1 VTITRRG
8 LLCGL
13 TTALLAAAYR
23 PALAAGGRVEIVPVE
38 TWTHHRLHTHGV
50 PEGWRTYDTPGGNPA
65 YDFTIVEDEGR
76 RALLLRSQGDHSTI
90 TRKVQVNLKATPIL
104 EWQWKLTQFPER
116 ADLRGRQTSDAAPHL
131 FVVWPRRPALLRS
144 RLIGYVWDASL
155 PAGTVQ
161 QSQKT
166 GTVSFVIVRSGPADV
181 GRWVSERR
189 NVFQDFTAAFGAEPD
204 APAAVALSIDTNDTK
219 SRAEG
224 VVGPIRFRSVE

>member
-1 VTITRRG
+1 MTITRRR

-13 TTALLAAAYR
+13 ATALLAAPCR
-23 PALAAGGRVEIVPVE
+23 AADADAGRVEIVPVE
-38 TWTHHRLHTHGV
+38 TWTHHRLNGLGV
-50 PEGWRTYDTPGGNPA
+50 PEGWRTYETPGGRPA

-90 TRKVQVNLKATPIL
+90 ARKVQVNLKATPIL
-104 EWQWKLTQFPER
+104 EWQWKMTQFPEG
-116 ADLRGRQTSDAAPHL
+116 ADLRRRQTSDAAPHV

-144 RLIGYVWDASL
+144 RLLGYVWDPSL

-166 GTVSFVIVRSGPADV
+166 GTVSFIVVRSGPSEL

-189 NVFQDFTAAFGAEPD
+189 NVFQDFKVAFGEEPEP
-204 APAAVALSIDTNDTK
+204 PAAVALSIDTNDTK

-224 VVGPIRFRSVE
+224 LVGPIRFRSPE

>member
-1 VTITRRG
+1 VTITRRR

-13 TTALLAAAYR
+13 ATALLAAPYR
-23 PALAAGGRVEIVPVE
+23 ATRADGRVEIVSVE
-38 TWTHHRLHTHGV
+38 TWTHHRLHGRGV
-50 PEGWRTYDTPGGNPA
+50 PEGWRTYETPAGNPA
-65 YDFTIVEDEGR
+65 YDFTIVEDDGR

-90 TRKVQVNLKATPIL
+90 SRKVQVNLKTTPIL
-104 EWQWKLTQFPER
+104 EWQWKLTQLPEG
-116 ADLRGRQTSDAAPHL
+116 ADLRRRQTTDAAPHL
-131 FVVWPRRPALLRS
+131 FVVWPRPPALLRS

-166 GTVSFVIVRSGPADV
+166 GTVAFVVVRSGPSEI

-189 NVFQDFTAAFGAEPD
+189 NVVQDFTAAFGTEPE

-224 VVGPIRFRSVE
+224 FVGPIRFRSVE